1 MATDKTA
8 LVTGTSSGIGKETAL
23 LLATQGLTVYG
34 TVRKLT
40 GENRFREIVMDVTD
54 QESIESAISQVGPI
68 DVLVNNAGFG
78 ILGALEETSIE
89 EAQAV
94 FDVNFF
100 GVMRVTNAVLPSMR
114 ERRSGRIV
122 NVSSLMGIVPS
133 PYMGVYSASKH
144 AVECYTEVLDHE
156 VRAFGIRAV
165 LVQPGFTKTNFE
177 SNGRL
182 LSRTIP
188 DYEAPRRRIK
198 DLMTGQFRTGAGAQ
212 DVARV
217 VLLAATDVH
226 PRLRYRMPGGDMLS
240 RLRRFA
246 PEKLFAWGVRRQ
258 LMLDEPQK

>member
-1 MATDKTA
+1 VATDKTA
-8 LVTGTSSGIGKETAL
+8 LVTGTSSGIGKETAI
-23 LLATQGLTVYG
+23 LLAAQGFAVYG

-40 GENRFREIVMDVTD
+40 GETRFQEIVMDVTD
-54 QESIESAISQVGPI
+54 QESIESAVSQVGPI
-68 DVLVNNAGFG
+68 DLLVNNAGFG
-78 ILGALEETSIE
+78 ILGALEETIIE
-89 EAQAV
+89 EAQSV

-100 GVMRVTNAVLPSMR
+100 GVMRVANAVLPSMR

-177 SNGRL
+177 SNGMFA
-182 LSRTIP
+182 SRSIA
-188 DYEAPRRRIK
+188 DYAAPRQRIK
-198 DLMTGQFRTGAGAQ
+198 DLMTGQFRTSAEPH

-217 VLLAATDVH
+217 ILRAATDSP
-226 PRLRYRMPGGDMLS
+226 PRLRYRMPGGDALS

-246 PEKLFAWGVRRQ
+246 PEKLFAWGVRRR
-258 LMLDEPQK
+258 LMLDETKK

>member
-1 MATDKTA
+1 MATDKSA

-23 LLATQGLTVYG
+23 LLAAHGFTVYG

-40 GENRFREIVMDVTD
+40 GETRFQEIVMDVTD
-54 QESIESAISQVGPI
+54 QESVDAAINQIGSI
-68 DVLVNNAGFG
+68 DLLVNNAGFG
-78 ILGALEETSIE
+78 ILGALEETSVE

-100 GVMRVTNAVLPSMR
+100 GVMRVTNAVLQSMR

-144 AVECYTEVLDHE
+144 AIECYTEVLDHE

-177 SNGRL
+177 ANGKYT
-182 LSRTIP
+182 SRSIS
-188 DYEAPRRRIK
+188 DYSAPRQRIR
-198 DLMTGQFRTGAGAQ
+198 DLMTGQFRTSAEPK
-212 DVARV
+212 DVARI
-217 VLLAATDVH
+217 VLRAAADTP
-226 PRLRYRMPGGDMLS
+226 PRMRYRMPGGDTLN
-240 RLRRFA
+240 RFRRFA
-246 PEKLFAWGVRRQ
+246 PEKLFAWGVRRR
-258 LMLDEPQK
+258 LMLDEPQR